1 MGKVDRLMFV
11 ASLAIAVAGPLPA
24 QRADSL
30 EAVFNRASAA
40 LQAGDYPRAQEG
52 FDRVLLTDPRN
63 VAALADLGVLYSR
76 THRYAR
82 AVDVYQRALA
92 LEPNDPAIVTNLGL
106 VKMKQGDYP
115 GAQTYFAQLVQAD
128 GKNVRAVLLLAS
140 CMILGDAPE
149 RGLELLQSRH
159 LESGDASL
167 LTLEA
172 VAYVRLNRRN
182 EADALLRQMLAAG
195 GTRAQANF
203 LLGESLHD
211 GHQLAE
217 AADAFQQTLQQD
229 PAYPGAHRELG
240 KVLISM
246 QEFSG
251 AERELRT
258 ALEQDG
264 SDAEAAYFLGA
275 LLVQTGREPE
285 GVPYLQRA
293 EKAMPDSWAI
303 PFYLG
308 KARLAQ
314 KQPAEAVP
322 LLERAASMNADEP
335 QVFYVLAGALRSSGQ
350 VAAAKQA
357 MARVQELHSTAL
369 DAEKQSMER
378 RVAVVR

>member
-30 EAVFNRASAA
+30 EAVFNPATAA

-159 LESGDASL
+159 LES
-167 LTLEA
+167 
-172 VAYVRLNRRN
+172 YVRLNRRN